1 MSETHEKEILLEEV
15 HSNDEVKEEVDQT
28 INKDT
33 PVKHVDRKNVNQL
46 TEEERQLIV
55 NNAKEGIEQPNYDVM
70 FFKNGNYRIIK
81 KKQQRPSVSQKIIE
95 KQTPTQS
102 NTPSYYTDNQL
113 LYEHI
118 IELTARM
125 EQLSAKHKKLKNRY
139 KELQQDL
146 YVDDN
151 ESVNKTFEEET
162 NNEENNEPVQRF
174 GEPQQAS
181 QIPITKLPINHSRK
195 VSWRN
200 QIAYL

>member
-1 MSETHEKEILLEEV
+1 MSNNAAEVSEKEIILEEV
-15 HSNDEVKEEVDQT
+15 HEPKTEEVDQT

-33 PVKHVDRKNVNQL
+33 LIKHVDRKNVNQL
-46 TEEERQLIV
+46 TAEERQTIV
-55 NNAKEGIEQPNYDVM
+55 DNAKNGVDQPNFEVT

-81 KKQQRPSVSQKIIE
+81 KKQQRPSVSQKIIN
-95 KQTPTQS
+95 QQLPTSS
-102 NTPSYYTDNQL
+102 NAPSYYTDNQL

-125 EQLSAKHKKLKNRY
+125 EQLTAKHKKLKNRY

-146 YVDDN
+146 YIDDN
-151 ESVNKTFEEET
+151 TEEPVNKEFNEET
-162 NNEENNEPVQRF
+162 NNEPVRQPI
-174 GEPQQAS
+174 PQQ
-181 QIPITKLPINHSRK
+181 QLPINHSRK

>member
-1 MSETHEKEILLEEV
+1 MSNNATEVSEKEIILEEV
-15 HSNDEVKEEVDQT
+15 HEPKTEEEVDQT

-33 PVKHVDRKNVNQL
+33 PIKHVDRKNVNQL
-46 TEEERQLIV
+46 SEEERQLIV

-95 KQTPTQS
+95 KQTPTVT

-125 EQLSAKHKKLKNRY
+125 EQLTAKHKKLKNRY

-151 ESVNKTFEEET
+151 DNEPINKDFDEET
-162 NNEENNEPVQRF
+162 NEPVQPI
-174 GEPQQAS
+174 PQQ
-181 QIPITKLPINHSRK
+181 LPINHSRK
-195 VSWRN
+195 ASWRN
-200 QIAYL
+200 QITNL

>member
-1 MSETHEKEILLEEV
+1 MSNNAAEVSEKEIILEEV
-15 HSNDEVKEEVDQT
+15 NEPKTEEEVDQT

-33 PVKHVDRKNVNQL
+33 LIKHVDRKNVNQL
-46 TEEERQLIV
+46 TEEERLIIV

-95 KQTPTQS
+95 KQSPTSS

-125 EQLSAKHKKLKNRY
+125 ERLSAKHKKLKNRY

-146 YVDDN
+146 YIDDN
-151 ESVNKTFEEET
+151 DNEPVNKTFEEENNT
-162 NNEENNEPVQRF
+162 NNELVQ
-174 GEPQQAS
+174 QS
-181 QIPITKLPINHSRK
+181 IPINHSRK

>member
-118 IELTARM
+118 IELTSRM
-125 EQLSAKHKKLKNRY
+125 ERLSAKHKKLKNRY
-139 KELQQDL
+139 KELQQDIYL
-146 YVDDN
+146 DDN
-151 ESVNKTFEEET
+151 DNEPVNKTFDEET
-162 NNEENNEPVQRF
+162 NNEENNKPVQ
-174 GEPQQAS
+174 PQQ
-181 QIPITKLPINHSRK
+181 PITKLPINHSRK

>member
-46 TEEERQLIV
+46 TNEERELIV

-125 EQLSAKHKKLKNRY
+125 ERLTAKHKKLKNRY
-139 KELQQDL
+139 KELQQDIYL
-146 YVDDN
+146 DENDN
-151 ESVNKTFEEET
+151 EPVNKNFDEENT
-162 NNEENNEPVQRF
+162 NNEPVQ
-174 GEPQQAS
+174 PQQ
-181 QIPITKLPINHSRK
+181 QLPINHSRK
-195 VSWRN
+195 ASWRN

>member
-15 HSNDEVKEEVDQT
+15 HPSNEVNETKTKEEVDQT

-33 PVKHVDRKNVNQL
+33 PIKHVDRKNVNQL
-46 TEEERQLIV
+46 TNEERELIV
-55 NNAKEGIEQPNYDVM
+55 NNAKNGVEQPNYDVM

-81 KKQQRPSVSQKIIE
+81 KKQHRQSVSQKIIE
-95 KQTPTQS
+95 KQTPIQS

-118 IELTARM
+118 IELTSRM
-125 EQLSAKHKKLKNRY
+125 ERLTAKHKKLKNRY
-139 KELQQDL
+139 KELQQDIYL
-146 YVDDN
+146 DDN
-151 ESVNKTFEEET
+151 DNEPVNKNFDEENT
-162 NNEENNEPVQRF
+162 NNEPVQ
-174 GEPQQAS
+174 PQQPVI
-181 QIPITKLPINHSRK
+181 QPPINHSRK

>member
-1 MSETHEKEILLEEV
+1 MSEPHEKEILLEEV
-15 HSNDEVKEEVDQT
+15 HSNEEVKEEVDQT

-33 PVKHVDRKNVNQL
+33 HSEPIKHVDRKNVNQL
-46 TEEERQLIV
+46 TNEERELIV

-81 KKQQRPSVSQKIIE
+81 KKQRPSVSQKIIE

-118 IELTARM
+118 IELTSRM
-125 EQLSAKHKKLKNRY
+125 ERLSAKHKKLKNRY

-146 YVDDN
+146 YVDENDN
-151 ESVNKTFEEET
+151 EPVNKDFDEET
-162 NNEENNEPVQRF
+162 NEPVQ
-174 GEPQQAS
+174 PQQ
-181 QIPITKLPINHSRK
+181 PITKLPINHSRK
-195 VSWRN
+195 VSWLN

>member
-1 MSETHEKEILLEEV
+1 MSEPHEKEILLEEV
-15 HSNDEVKEEVDQT
+15 HSNEEVKEEVDQT

-33 PVKHVDRKNVNQL
+33 HSEPIKHVDRKNVNQL
-46 TEEERQLIV
+46 TNEERELIV

-81 KKQQRPSVSQKIIE
+81 KKQRPSVSQKIIE

-118 IELTARM
+118 IELTSRM
-125 EQLSAKHKKLKNRY
+125 ERLSAKHKKLKNRY

-151 ESVNKTFEEET
+151 EPVNKTFEEET
-162 NNEENNEPVQRF
+162 NNEENNEPVQ
-174 GEPQQAS
+174 
-181 QIPITKLPINHSRK
+181 QIPITKLPINYSRK

>member
-46 TEEERQLIV
+46 TNEERELIV

-95 KQTPTQS
+95 KQTPTVS

-125 EQLSAKHKKLKNRY
+125 ERLTAKHKKLKNRY
-139 KELQQDL
+139 KELQQDIYL
-146 YVDDN
+146 DENDN
-151 ESVNKTFEEET
+151 EPVNKNFDEENT
-162 NNEENNEPVQRF
+162 NNEPVQ
-174 GEPQQAS
+174 PQQ
-181 QIPITKLPINHSRK
+181 QLPINHSRK
-195 VSWRN
+195 ASWRN